1 MAGKIS
7 AGEAKPL
14 LMQGRANGMTCFM
27 GFAIIEALR
36 TAGEGEFALSVIK
49 EYYGEMLALGATTFW
64 EDFDIGWLKDNPLPI
79 DAMPDNVRKNIHADY
94 GKFCY
99 LGLRHSLCHGWSS
112 GFIAFFFSYILGV
125 IPIENGYKK
134 IKIEP
139 HLCGL
144 SCAEGKIPTEYGVIK
159 LKHGADGGKI
169 ETTIEL
175 PDGVTLAK

>member
-1 MAGKIS
+1 
-7 AGEAKPL
+7 
-14 LMQGRANGMTCFM
+14 M
-27 GFAIIEALR
+27 G
-36 TAGEGEFALSVIK
+36 
-49 EYYGEMLALGATTFW
+49 
-64 EDFDIGWLKDNPLPI
+64 
-79 DAMPDNVRKNIHADY
+79 
-94 GKFCY
+94 
-99 LGLRHSLCHGWSS
+99 S

-159 LKHGADGGKI
+159 LKHGAVGGKI